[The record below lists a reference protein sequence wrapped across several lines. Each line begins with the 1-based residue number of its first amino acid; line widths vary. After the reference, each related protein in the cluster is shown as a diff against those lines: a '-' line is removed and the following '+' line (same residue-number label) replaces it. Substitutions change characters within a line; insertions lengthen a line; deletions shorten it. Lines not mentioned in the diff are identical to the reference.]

1 MAVKMWNTLRSCLTV
16 MLIHQGLGDI
26 ISLQNQADYMKEY
39 QPPMS
44 ATDLLM
50 LNLWRPIGSKLHEG
64 DMLLSS
70 AQKKRY
76 SLQPDTSSS
85 APLVA
90 NPWPSNTVKYK
101 IGTPGPSKELVEH
114 AMARWS
120 GGTCVKFKE
129 DKSGTLEIKYGE
141 GCYAQLGYTG
151 SHQVLVLAKD
161 CESEPVLVHLLG
173 HVLGLPHAHSRPDRD
188 KYLYVRA
195 HNGLV
200 DDFMYL
206 NTKDYAACPF
216 NYQSIMMYD
225 TYGLSRSG
233 EAVFLS
239 SFQTDKGLMMSSG
252 IGIQDAFVP
261 DADLAFAKHVLGC
274 SKGKASCAAPP
285 PEPEPCDVDV
295 TTDNSRFQKNALSFN
310 RMDRSRPN
318 NCVWRVEYTGKEKC
332 VRVGFLILFEMTPDP
347 ERLLFLFS
355 TGCRYFQVE
364 VFDPVFEASH
374 FYCGADFVRKPDKA
388 FMSGGVHPVRGTSKA
403 LYAFARFRATTG
415 PVTWQYKEA
424 TGDLG
429 KTGKVYAFTMEDVYC
444 SDKISPVAP
453 CF

>member
-1 MAVKMWNTLRSCLTV
+1 
-16 MLIHQGLGDI
+16 
-26 ISLQNQADYMKEY
+26 
-39 QPPMS
+39 
-44 ATDLLM
+44 M

-274 SKGKASCAAPP
+274 KQGQGVVRGTT

-295 TTDNSRFQKNALSFN
+295 TTDNSRFQKKRAQLQ
-310 RMDRSRPN
+310 PT
-318 NCVWRVEYTGKEKC
+318 TGKEKC

-355 TGCRYFQVE
+355 TGCRYFQ
-364 VFDPVFEASH
+364 
-374 FYCGADFVRKPDKA
+374 
-388 FMSGGVHPVRGTSKA
+388 
-403 LYAFARFRATTG
+403 
-415 PVTWQYKEA
+415 YKEA